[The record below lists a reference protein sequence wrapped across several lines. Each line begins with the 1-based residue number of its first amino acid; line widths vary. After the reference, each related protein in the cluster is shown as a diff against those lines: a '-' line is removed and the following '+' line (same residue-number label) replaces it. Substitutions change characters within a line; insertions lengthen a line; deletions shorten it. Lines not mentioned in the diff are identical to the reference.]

1 MNVLVM
7 ASYFDIRIAVLGLSR
22 VESTFISYLYFPG
35 SFTGTLVITWSES
48 DVLSSEEVNVQ
59 KH

>member
-1 MNVLVM
+1 MNLMVM
-7 ASYFDIRIAVLGLSR
+7 ASWFDIRIAVLGLSR
-22 VESTFISYLYFPG
+22 VESTFRSYLYFPK